1 MACRCSK
8 SITLTYSI
16 ASMCDT
22 KSLIVVL
29 LMSLFLRN
37 LKKANESSISF
48 IDYHCKVSRAMVFF
62 LGRGQNV
69 LWATRKYMRLLQK
82 CKHDKVRYSVNRN
95 LRNENTYLFF

>member
-1 MACRCSK
+1 
-8 SITLTYSI
+8 
-16 ASMCDT
+16 
-22 KSLIVVL
+22 
-29 LMSLFLRN
+29 MSLFLRN

-95 LRNENTYLFF
+95 LRNENTYFFFSEQITSDMSMMKFHSVGWLWLTNTLTN

>member
-1 MACRCSK
+1 
-8 SITLTYSI
+8 
-16 ASMCDT
+16 
-22 KSLIVVL
+22 
-29 LMSLFLRN
+29 MSLFLRN

>member
-1 MACRCSK
+1 
-8 SITLTYSI
+8 
-16 ASMCDT
+16 
-22 KSLIVVL
+22 
-29 LMSLFLRN
+29 MSLFLRN

-82 CKHDKVRYSVNRN
+82 CKHDKIRYSVNRN
-95 LRNENTYLFF
+95 LRNENTYFFFSEQITSDMSMMKFHSVGWLWLTTTLTN